1 MSDIFSSD
9 NPLWLCIN
17 NLQRQG
23 IPYEQEEWTRT
34 AIPVLLI
41 KDGQVMWF
49 ASKSGAA
56 KAIGA
61 SSGNIAQAITHRC
74 KCKGFE
80 VIEDVDH

>member
-1 MSDIFSSD
+1 MSDVYSSD

-17 NLQRQG
+17 NLQSKG
-23 IPYEQEEWTRT
+23 IPYEEEAWTRT

-74 KCKGFE
+74 KCKGCE